1 MARITRFLRNDQ
13 PTVYHVI
20 SRTALP
26 GLPIKTADK
35 DYLLN
40 LIRRLSTLYYVDVL
54 GFCLMDNHFH
64 LVVRVHP
71 EAELSDEELRRRFKA
86 YYGEDR
92 EIAGAQMQRYRE
104 RMTCLGT
111 FIKDIKQGFTR
122 FYNKKYN
129 RRGYFWGERFKS
141 MIVQDGK
148 TLVNLLAYV
157 DLNPIRAG
165 IVRKP
170 EDYKW
175 CSLGYSMQTGNKGEL
190 LSVDFGLQE
199 WNELDRREILRKY
212 REFVYETGATDRDQ
226 MTDARGQS
234 EEAGGKRGIEQKI
247 VDRER
252 KRRYTISRADRFRYR
267 SRYFTD
273 AGIIGSKEFVAEVFD
288 QVKHLLGSKNERKF
302 TPVGGVEGVYSMK
315 RLSSA

>member
-1 MARITRFLRNDQ
+1 MARIARFVRNDQ

-26 GLPIKTADK
+26 GLPIKAADK
-35 DYLLN
+35 DYLLY
-40 LIRRLSTLYYVDVL
+40 LIRRLSTLYLVDVL

-64 LVVRVHP
+64 LVVRVYP
-71 EAELSDEELRRRFKA
+71 ESELSDEELRSRYKA
-86 YYGEDR
+86 YHGEDQ
-92 EIAGAQMQRYRE
+92 EIGGELMTRYRE
-104 RMTCLGT
+104 RMTSLGT

-165 IVRKP
+165 IVGKP

-175 CSLGYSMQTGNKGEL
+175 CSLGYHLQFGNKGEL
-190 LSVDFGLQE
+190 LSVDFGLRD
-199 WNELDRREILRKY
+199 WNALDPGEIVRKY
-212 REFVYETGATDRDQ
+212 REFVYETGAVDAGKGAVIDQ
-226 MTDARGQS
+226 
-234 EEAGGKRGIEQKI
+234 KV

-252 KRRYTISRADRFRYR
+252 KRKYAISRADRFRYR

-273 AGIIGSKEFVAEVFD
+273 AGIIGSKEFVGEVFD
-288 QVKHLLGSKNERKF
+288 RIKHLLGSKDERKF
-302 TPVGGVEGVYSMK
+302 TPVSGVEGVYSMK
-315 RLSSA
+315 RLSSAA